1 MTAHDS
7 QQSTAQK
14 NSYLVLKSLAGL
26 VLVLAALFF
35 LGPVNEFG
43 PDTPAN
49 REASPSSLD
58 ALDNWLQ
65 NSESRFENLRPGTEK
80 GVVWAAPDKQKT
92 TWSVVYIHGFSASRL
107 ETAPLADQVAKAL
120 GANLFYTRLSGHGLS
135 GQAMGE
141 ATVQDWMADT
151 LEAVRIGATLGDRVL
166 VISCSTGSTLST
178 WLGTTPQ
185 ASAVNAF
192 VFISPNYGL
201 KNKMSELIN
210 GPWGQHIATAVSGDT
225 IRYEQTDPREMAGW
239 TGTYPTKAIF
249 PMMALVKKVR
259 ESDLSTFQTP
269 VFVLYSAADQ
279 TVDPEQIKAT
289 FARLGS
295 TKKTIDAVTY
305 SQSKG
310 QHVLAGDIR
319 DPESVAP
326 MAESIIKWT
335 ETLNTP

>member
-7 QQSTAQK
+7 QQHAAQK
-14 NSYLVLKSLAGL
+14 NSYVVLKSLAGL
-26 VLVLAALFF
+26 VLVLAGLFF

-43 PDTPAN
+43 PDTPSA
-49 REASPSSLD
+49 REPSPTSL
-58 ALDNWLQ
+58 AELDNWLQ
-65 NSESRFENLRPGTEK
+65 TSESRFENLRPGTAK
-80 GVVWAAPDKQKT
+80 GVVWAVPDKQKT
-92 TWSVVYIHGFSASRL
+92 PWSVVYIHGFSATRL
-107 ETAPLADQVAKAL
+107 ETAPLADQVAKTL
-120 GANLFYTRLSGHGLS
+120 GANLFYTRLSGHGLP

-151 LEAVRIGATLGDRVL
+151 LEAVRIGATLGDKVL

-210 GPWGQHIATAVSGDT
+210 GPWGQQIVTMVSGDT
-225 IRYEQTDPREMAGW
+225 IHYAQTDPREIAGW
-239 TGTYPTKAIF
+239 TGTYPTKALY

-259 ESDLSTFQTP
+259 DSDLSAFQKP

-295 TKKTIDAVTY
+295 KKKSIDAVTY

-319 DPESVAP
+319 DPQSVVP

-335 ETLNTP
+335 EALHTP